1 MQEKQG
7 GNSGIVAQFKRFF
20 SGYSVIVITVI
31 LFIVA
36 GIFQG
41 QNFLSPQ
48 NIINVLRNNA
58 VLGILAL
65 GMAFVIIVGEI
76 DLSVGA
82 ELVIVAS
89 ICLAVLNAT
98 QNIVLAVIVTMAC
111 AIGFSTG
118 MGVIVAKGK
127 VPSFVVTLGGMYI
140 FRSVCQYFMGGGSL
154 EISLMQ
160 LSGRSHYQSFIWQ
173 LYLSYICIF
182 QNIQKWVVIFMQL
195 VLMQEQRSYLV

>member
-127 VPSFVVTLGGMYI
+127 GRTMCALRRTIPSRSFSI
-140 FRSVCQYFMGGGSL
+140 FHFQFSI
-154 EISLMQ
+154 ISISTRGLPAYPH
-160 LSGRSHYQSFIWQ
+160 RT
-173 LYLSYICIF
+173 
-182 QNIQKWVVIFMQL
+182 
-195 VLMQEQRSYLV
+195 R

>member
-1 MQEKQG
+1 MGEKMQEKQG

-98 QNIVLAVIVTMAC
+98 QNIVLDVIVTMAC
-111 AIGFSTG
+111 AIGVSTG

-127 VPSFVVTLGGMYI
+127 VP
-140 FRSVCQYFMGGGSL
+140 
-154 EISLMQ
+154 
-160 LSGRSHYQSFIWQ
+160 
-173 LYLSYICIF
+173 
-182 QNIQKWVVIFMQL
+182 
-195 VLMQEQRSYLV
+195 

>member
-1 MQEKQG
+1 MGEKMQEKQG

-82 ELVIVAS
+82 ELVILIIPLNVARGE
-89 ICLAVLNAT
+89 IIVEVHNVILIGDAGEVDAVGL
-98 QNIVLAVIVTMAC
+98 LLLVILIIRV
-111 AIGFSTG
+111 
-118 MGVIVAKGK
+118 
-127 VPSFVVTLGGMYI
+127 
-140 FRSVCQYFMGGGSL
+140 
-154 EISLMQ
+154 
-160 LSGRSHYQSFIWQ
+160 
-173 LYLSYICIF
+173 
-182 QNIQKWVVIFMQL
+182 
-195 VLMQEQRSYLV
+195 